1 MSGRKEKNLS
11 KKQKQAYAILIL
23 SVIGVLV
30 FNLLTP
36 MMTDDYSYGAQVKE
50 AAGLFDLFRQEA
62 HQYMTWNGRSVVHL
76 LLRIMLSLP
85 PVVFKILNTLV
96 FGILSLCIGYFVCAR
111 GEKVEWDPFAML
123 LIQLGLWLFT
133 VDFSETVL
141 WETGAVN
148 YLWGT
153 TIIFGFMTCVTVL
166 LRRQE
171 LQESSGTDLPGS
183 RNEKNAGKNTLL
195 LAGIFLFGLI
205 AGWCNENTSG
215 GCLLYMLYLMWKSD
229 DLEAADEAEKNGQG
243 RRLTIP
249 PLLRAAAAGN
259 LLGLAIMILSPGGR
273 ARAAFTQEN
282 HSGLYGLFARFQK
295 TTLTVREYF
304 LPLLAAL
311 LVLWIVWILLEEK
324 KRSGKGASAAS
335 SERSESGT
343 GALFAHWKEDGT
355 VPLFVFLFLAT
366 TYAIILTVQPQPRAY
381 FGAGIFLLIAVIRQI
396 LDVREKEAGEA
407 DPGSAGSSCSPGSAG
422 IAARMLCYGTAAVL
436 TLSFLFTYIDCGA
449 QLARIN
455 RDSKERV
462 EYIEQKKA
470 EGADE
475 IIVAQLHPAFENR
488 YTVAYESDL
497 VEDDGY
503 WTNVAYETYFEVESI
518 SAIPYDDWALIR

>member
-1 MSGRKEKNLS
+1 MT
-11 KKQKQAYAILIL
+11 KKQKQVYMILIL
-23 SVIGVLV
+23 SMAGVLV

-50 AAGLFDLFRQEA
+50 AAGLFDLVRQEA
-62 HQYMTWNGRSVVHL
+62 RHYMTWNGRSVVHF
-76 LLRIMLSLP
+76 LLRIMLFLP
-85 PVVFKILNTLV
+85 PVIFKSLNTLV
-96 FGILSLCIGYFVCAR
+96 FGVLSCCLYYFACTRKTASQ
-111 GEKVEWDPFAML
+111 GDNTAGGLSWDPFAML

-153 TIIFGFMTCVTVL
+153 AIILGFMTFVTAG
-166 LRRQE
+166 LRKR
-171 LQESSGTDLPGS
+171 GFLPGTAIPGRPYTPEEDS
-183 RNEKNAGKNTLL
+183 APKEKAVVLIGT
-195 LAGIFLFGLI
+195 FLFGLA

-215 GCLLYMLYLMWKSD
+215 GCVLYMLYLMFITDFVIDEGNGAGKSR
-229 DLEAADEAEKNGQG
+229 A
-243 RRLTIP
+243 RLNRIP
-249 PLLRAAAAGN
+249 LFLRTAAAGN
-259 LLGLAIMILSPGGR
+259 LLGLIIMVMSPGAR
-273 ARAAFTQEN
+273 AREAFTQEN
-282 HSGLYGLFARFQK
+282 HTGLYGLFARFQK

-311 LVLWIVWILLEEK
+311 CVLCILWILMDK
-324 KRSGKGASAAS
+324 
-335 SERSESGT
+335 ESGAGIRT
-343 GALFAHWKEDGT
+343 LFAHWKDDAA

-381 FGAGIFLLIAVIRQI
+381 FGAGIFLLVSVVRMI
-396 LDVREKEAGEA
+396 LDVRDKEI
-407 DPGSAGSSCSPGSAG
+407 GSAGEGSG
-422 IAARMLCYGTAAVL
+422 TIAARALCYGTAAVL

-462 EYIEQKKA
+462 AYIEQKKA

-518 SAIPYDDWALIR
+518 SAIPYDEWKEIR

>member
-1 MSGRKEKNLS
+1 MS
-11 KKQKQAYAILIL
+11 KKQKQAYTILIL

-96 FGILSLCIGYFVCAR
+96 FGVLSLCIGYFVCAR

-153 TIIFGFMTCVTVL
+153 TIILGFMTCVTVL

-215 GCLLYMLYLMWKSD
+215 GCLLYMFYLMWKSD

-259 LLGLAIMILSPGGR
+259 ILGLAVMILSPGGR

-282 HSGLYGLFARFQK
+282 HSGLYGLIARFQK

-311 LVLWIVWILLEEK
+311 LVLWIVWILLEE
-324 KRSGKGASAAS
+324 RSAERSEG
-335 SERSESGT
+335 SERSENGA

-396 LDVREKEAGEA
+396 LDVRDKEISEA
-407 DPGSAGSSCSPGSAG
+407 ASGRAG

-455 RDSKERV
+455 RDSRERV
-462 EYIEQKKA
+462 AYIEQKKA